1 IGDLSVQGWR
11 SQPKPNRQSPMTT
24 LSYTTLWDTTAVR
37 LIKRLLDLS
46 SATRQHNRWAR
57 RTVTQM
63 LGRMMGWLA
72 AYRDLQRRQR
82 ELVEHDAHTLMGR
95 HGASAYY
102 SARKLADDER
112 NGRLVEINRPL
123 GHWSRVRRRIGTL
136 TGLSG
141 RTDSATRRLD
151 E

>member
-1 IGDLSVQGWR
+1 
-11 SQPKPNRQSPMTT
+11 
-24 LSYTTLWDTTAVR
+24 
-37 LIKRLLDLS
+37 
-46 SATRQHNRWAR
+46 
-57 RTVTQM
+57 M